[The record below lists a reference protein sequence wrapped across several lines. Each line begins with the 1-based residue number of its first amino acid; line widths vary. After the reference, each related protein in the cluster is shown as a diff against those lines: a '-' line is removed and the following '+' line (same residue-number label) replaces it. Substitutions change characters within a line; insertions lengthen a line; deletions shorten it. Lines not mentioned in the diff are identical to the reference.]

1 MEQKELK
8 KLPLFAVVFLLVF
21 FGGTGLLL
29 FLREPA
35 RPAAG
40 QPSVGNQPSRRSPVR
55 ETLPPL
61 RLPPGVTAQRCTE
74 NSWEYSGEIAA
85 NFVSARGRLGAWF
98 QSQSWRPERQI
109 TLDESLRPQVILT
122 FSNGKYELTL
132 LIWKIGTNRT
142 GFSYRREKKM
152 EFEGEIIQ

>member
-1 MEQKELK
+1 MK

-85 NFVSARGRLGAWF
+85 NFVSARARLNSWF
-98 QSQSWRPERQI
+98 QNQSWLPERRI
-109 TLDESLRPQVILT
+109 TLDESLSPKVILT
-122 FSNGKYELTL
+122 FSGNAYELTL
-132 LIWKIGTNRT
+132 MVWKINTDLT
-142 GFSYRREKKM
+142 GFSYRRDKKN
-152 EFEGEIIQ
+152 EPTGGLAE

>member
-1 MEQKELK
+1 MK

-85 NFVSARGRLGAWF
+85 NFVSARGRLSAWF

-132 LIWKIGTNRT
+132 QIWKIGTNRT
-142 GFSYRREKKM
+142 GFSYRRDKKT
-152 EFEGEIIQ
+152 ELQGEMIP

>member
-21 FGGTGLLL
+21 CGGTGLLL
-29 FLREPA
+29 LLREPA

-40 QPSVGNQPSRRSPVR
+40 QPSVGDRPFRRSPVQ

-61 RLPPGVTAQRCTE
+61 RLPPGVTAQRCAE

-85 NFVSARGRLGAWF
+85 NFVSARGRLSAWF
-98 QSQSWRPERQI
+98 QSQSWRPEKQI

-122 FSNGKYELTL
+122 FSSGKYELTL